1 MNEVYDGGVLEID
14 LKSNKIVGPVISDKW
29 MPHSIMRVNGK
40 LTVLNSMVGE
50 LWHGSYSM
58 LGKFSGFVRGLD
70 YDGKYFYIATTE
82 HRYPEKLE
90 GISNNISLDTGFYI
104 FDSKT
109 KMSKFHTINNIES
122 IHSIIVISKNK

>member
-1 MNEVYDGGVLEID
+1 MSFI
-14 LKSNKIVGPVISDKW
+14 
-29 MPHSIMRVNGK
+29 
-40 LTVLNSMVGE
+40 
-50 LWHGSYSM
+50 
-58 LGKFSGFVRGLD
+58 LGLRRRFL
-70 YDGKYFYIATTE
+70 YWKYFYIATTE